1 MMNFL
6 IDYNLTGD
14 AVLFWGTLGAEGWLD
29 LLSIRFFTFQDI
41 GLPMDSSDRLVWQFA
56 QTNQM
61 ILITANR
68 NMKGDD
74 SLEQTIREEN
84 TPTSL
89 PIITIANPARFDESR
104 YRQKCATRLIE
115 IVLDLENY
123 LGVGRI
129 FIP

>member
-1 MMNFL
+1 MNFP

-14 AVLFWGTLGAEGWLD
+14 AVLFWGTLSAEGWLD
-29 LLSIRFFTFQDI
+29 LLSIRFLTFQEI
-41 GLPMDSSDRLVWQFA
+41 GLPMDSSDRVVWQFT
-56 QTNQM
+56 QTHQM

-68 NMKGDD
+68 NMKGND

-89 PIITIANPARFDESR
+89 PILTVSNPDRLDESS
-104 YRQKCATRLIE
+104 YRQKCVTRLIE
-115 IVLDLENY
+115 ILLDLENY
-123 LGVGRI
+123 RGVGRI